1 MENTSGISEKTRSS
15 TPSIDERDLV
25 MSMRKLD
32 LIKELG
38 FVMNNKFE
46 KKNNNLY
53 ILIEKNK
60 VNFNVFKIIY
70 NKILI

>member
-1 MENTSGISEKTRSS
+1 MENSSTTNEKTPSS

-38 FVMNNKFE
+38 LVDSIKEEIFCT
-46 KKNNNLY
+46 Y
-53 ILIEKNK
+53 
-60 VNFNVFKIIY
+60 
-70 NKILI
+70 KIL

>member
-1 MENTSGISEKTRSS
+1 LTFVCFVRSSAKQSYSSSIDLPVSFILMENSSTTNEKTPSS

-38 FVMNNKFE
+38 
-46 KKNNNLY
+46 
-53 ILIEKNK
+53 
-60 VNFNVFKIIY
+60 
-70 NKILI
+70 

>member
-1 MENTSGISEKTRSS
+1 MENTSATSEKAPSS

-38 FVMNNKFE
+38 FVSYENHR
-46 KKNNNLY
+46 
-53 ILIEKNK
+53 
-60 VNFNVFKIIY
+60 KIQY
-70 NKILI
+70 